1 MQRNSF
7 VFTFLVATV
16 LCVVCSA
23 IVSTAAVILQPR
35 QERNKELDRK
45 SNILR
50 VAGLLGADEASDGAK
65 IDELFKQIET
75 KIVNLETGEYVT
87 DIDVDS
93 FDQRDAADD
102 PEQSVPIPPEEDVA
116 SLKRREKLSAVYL
129 LNQDGKLK
137 TLILPV
143 YTKGLWSTMYGFL
156 AFEGDLRTVQGLGFY
171 QHGETPGLGGEVD
184 NPKWKEQ
191 WEGKLAYDDDG
202 HIALHL
208 IKGTVD
214 PSSPEAAFQIDGLS
228 GATITSRG
236 VTNLIDYWLGPDG
249 FGPYL
254 EKMKSGGGND
264 GK

>member
-50 VAGLLGADEASDGAK
+50 VAGLLGADEAGDGAK

-87 DIDVDS
+87 DVDVDS
-93 FDQRDAADD
+93 FDQRAAADD
-102 PEQSVPIPPEEDVA
+102 PEQSVTIPPEEDVA

-129 LNQDGKLK
+129 LNEDGKLK

-156 AFEGDLRTVQGLGFY
+156 AFEGDLRTIKGLGFY

-202 HIALHL
+202 EIALHL

-214 PSSPEAAFQIDGLS
+214 PSSPDAAYQIDGLS

-236 VTNLIDYWLGPDG
+236 VTNLVDYWLGPDG

>member
-1 MQRNSF
+1 MQRNSIA
-7 VFTFLVATV
+7 FTLIVATV

-23 IVSTAAVILQPR
+23 IVSTAAVSLQKR
-35 QERNKELDRK
+35 QIKNKELDRK

-50 VAGLLGADEASDGAK
+50 AAGLLGPDESGDSEK
-65 IDELFKQIET
+65 IDGLFKQIET

-87 DIDVDS
+87 DVDIDT
-93 FDQRDAADD
+93 FDQRDAASD
-102 PEQSVPIPPEEDVA
+102 PHQSVPIPPDEDLA
-116 SLKRREKLSAVYL
+116 GLKRREKLSAVYL

-143 YTKGLWSTMYGFL
+143 YTKGLWSTMYGFM
-156 AFEGDLRTVQGLGFY
+156 AFEGDLRTIKGLGFY

-184 NPKWKEQ
+184 NPKWKRQ

-214 PSSPEAAFQIDGLS
+214 PSSPDAAYEIDGLS

-236 VTNLIDYWLGPDG
+236 VTNLVDYWLGPDG

-254 EKMKSGGGND
+254 EKLKSDGGNN